1 MKSIILGGGCFW
13 CIQAVFENIKGVVYS
28 EVGYTGGA
36 ENPTYESVCSGDGN
50 IEVVKLNYNDVEIS
64 LIEILDIFFKI
75 HDPTSIDKQGADIGI
90 QYRSAIFYENENDE
104 ILIKNFIEK
113 IKNNYSLPI
122 VTQIY
127 KLNKYYSAE
136 SYHQNYFTKNP
147 NQSYCQFVIAP
158 KLQLIRDKLSN

>member
-13 CIQAVFENIKGVVYS
+13 CVQAVFENIKGIVYS

-50 IEVVKLNYNDVEIS
+50 IEVVKLSYNDVEIS
-64 LIEILDIFFKI
+64 LIEILNIFFKI
-75 HDPTSIDKQGADIGI
+75 HDPTSIDKQGTDIGI

-127 KLNKYYSAE
+127 KLNKYYPAE
-136 SYHQNYFTKNP
+136 SYHQNYFAKNP

>member
-13 CIQAVFENIKGVVYS
+13 CIQAIFEKIKGIIDS

-50 IEVVKLNYNDVEIS
+50 IEVIKLNYNDKEIS
-64 LIEILDIFFKI
+64 LIKILDIFFKI
-75 HDPTSIDKQGADIGI
+75 HDPTSLDKQGADVGI

-104 ILIKNFIEK
+104 VIIKKFIEK
-113 IKNNYSLPI
+113 IKNNYSSPI

-127 KLNKYYSAE
+127 KLNKYYPAE

-147 NQSYCQFVIAP
+147 NQGYCRFVIAP
-158 KLQLIRDKLSN
+158 KLQFVKNEFI

>member
-13 CIQAVFENIKGVVYS
+13 CIQAVFKNIKGVVYS

-122 VTQIY
+122 ATQIY

-136 SYHQNYFTKNP
+136 SYHQNYFAKNP